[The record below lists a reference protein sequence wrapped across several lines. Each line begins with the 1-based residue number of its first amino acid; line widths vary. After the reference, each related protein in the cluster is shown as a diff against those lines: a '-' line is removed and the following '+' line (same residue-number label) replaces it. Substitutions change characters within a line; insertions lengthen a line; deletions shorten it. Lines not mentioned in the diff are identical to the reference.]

1 MKMSAHGA
9 ALDYAGDHK
18 QELLDDLIA
27 LLKIPSIST
36 LPEYKE
42 DLEQAGTWIADR
54 LTSLGFEKAGLLP
67 TEGHPVVY
75 GEHLKAGSDAPTI
88 LVYGHYDVQ
97 PPDPLDEWVTEPFD
111 PQVRDDNIYAR
122 GASDMKGQIVAS
134 LRAVEAMVHSEGLP
148 VNIKYMLEGEEEIG
162 SPNLS
167 AFILKHAELLA
178 SDFCLNCDSMIQD
191 PETPSITYT
200 LRGLTYFELRI
211 RGAKSDLHSGMF
223 GGAIDNPANVL
234 TELIAGMRDKDGRI
248 TIPGFYDNV
257 RPLTEAERQEM
268 VSKPDSWWLEQTG
281 AKSLFGDEEYS
292 ANERATARPTFD
304 VNGLLSGF
312 TGEGSKTVLPARA
325 MAKISMRLV
334 PDQRPEEIEEKL
346 RAYLTANSPPTVSWE
361 LENLSS
367 CLPSI
372 SERDSESVRAAIKAF
387 DAVWGKKPVFTRQ
400 GGSVPV
406 VGLIQDLLGVESLI
420 MGFGLPDDNLHAPNE
435 KQHLPNLYRGIETYI
450 HFMHEIAKG
459 A

>member
-1 MKMSAHGA
+1 MSALNA
-9 ALDYAGDHK
+9 ALNYAEDHK
-18 QELLDDLIA
+18 QELLDDLVA

-36 LPEYKE
+36 LPEHE
-42 DLEQAGTWIADR
+42 GDIERAGTWIVDR

-67 TEGHPVVY
+67 TQGHPVVY
-75 GEHLKAGSDAPTI
+75 GEYLKAGSDAPTI
-88 LVYGHYDVQ
+88 LIYGHYDVQ
-97 PPDPLDEWVTEPFD
+97 PPDPLDEWVTEPFN

-122 GASDMKGQIVAS
+122 GASDMKGQMVAN
-134 LRAVEAMVHSEGLP
+134 LRAVEAMVRSEGLP
-148 VNIKYMLEGEEEIG
+148 LNIKYMLEGEEEIG

-167 AFILKHAELLA
+167 AFISENADLLA

-200 LRGLTYFELRI
+200 LRGLGYFEI
-211 RGAKSDLHSGMF
+211 RLQGAKSDLHSGMF

-248 TIPGFYDNV
+248 TIPGFYENV

-312 TGEGSKTVLPARA
+312 TGEGSKTVLPAKA

-346 RAYLTANSPPTVSWE
+346 RAYLTTNAPPTVSWE

-435 KQHLPNLYRGIETYI
+435 KQYLPNLYRGIETYI
-450 HFMHEIAKG
+450 HFMHEIAEG
-459 A
+459 I

>member
-1 MKMSAHGA
+1 MSALDA
-9 ALDYAGDHK
+9 ALNYAEDHK
-18 QELLDDLIA
+18 QDLLNDLVE

-36 LPEYKE
+36 LPEHEGDMVRTAK
-42 DLEQAGTWIADR
+42 WITDR

-67 TEGHPVVY
+67 TQGHPVVY
-75 GEHLKAGSDAPTI
+75 GEYLKAGPSAPTI

-97 PPDPLDEWVTEPFD
+97 PPDPLDEWISEPFD

-122 GASDMKGQIVAS
+122 GASDMKGQIVAN
-134 LRAVEAMVHSEGLP
+134 LRAVEALVRAEGLP

-162 SPNLS
+162 SPNLR
-167 AFILKHAELLA
+167 AFISQHVDLLA
-178 SDFCLNCDSMIQD
+178 ADFCLNCDSMIQD

-200 LRGLTYFELRI
+200 LRGLNYFELRI
-211 RGAKSDLHSGMF
+211 QGGSSDLHSGMF

-234 TELIAGMRDKDGRI
+234 AELIAGMRDKEGRI
-248 TIPGFYDNV
+248 TIPGFYENV
-257 RPLTEAERQEM
+257 RPLTDLERQEM
-268 VSKPDSWWLEQTG
+268 ISKPDSWWLEQTG
-281 AKSLFGDEEYS
+281 VKSLFGEKEYS
-292 ANERATARPTFD
+292 ASERATARPTFD

-312 TGEGSKTVLPARA
+312 TGEGSKTVLPAKA

-346 RAYLTANSPPTVSWE
+346 RAYLMASAPPTVSWE

-372 SERDSESVRAAIKAF
+372 SERDSESVRAATRAF
-387 DAVWGKKPVFTRQ
+387 EAVWGKKPVFSRQ

-450 HFMHEIAKG
+450 HFMHEIVAG